1 MHKRNYFIIFCF
13 VLMAF
18 GCTNYDNLPPDQ
30 LTTKGR
36 QLYQEG
42 NIDDAFKLFKKAIK
56 LKPDSADLHFELGSM
71 YFRAS
76 QKSYD
81 DALQRS
87 LSAAMSGDRHKQDP
101 DNDKEMT
108 RYGYRLDLYTSALS
122 EFNETLKYDPSNW
135 KARYFIGTDLFNHK
149 KYNEAIIEFQKIIQ
163 LAPDYSNG
171 FSLLGEAYSRTG
183 QDQLAIET
191 LKRAVKLEPDGWNYY
206 QLGMAYKRIQNWG
219 KVEEIA
225 QKLKPLDE
233 MRYKALKDPSNYS
246 W

>member
-1 MHKRNYFIIFCF
+1 MLKRKYFIICF

-36 QLYQEG
+36 QLYEEG
-42 NIDDAFKLFKKAIK
+42 NIDGAFKLFKKAIK
-56 LKPDSADLHFELGSM
+56 LKPDSADLHFELGCM
-71 YFRAS
+71 YSSAS

-81 DALQRS
+81 EALRRS
-87 LSAAMSGDRHKQDP
+87 LSDFSGEKHNP
-101 DNDKEMT
+101 DNDKEMM
-108 RYGYRLDLYTSALS
+108 RYGYRLDFYTSSLS
-122 EFNETLKYDPSNW
+122 EFNETLKYDPNNW
-135 KARYFIGTDLFNHK
+135 KARYYIGTDLFNHK
-149 KYNEAIIEFQKIIQ
+149 KYNEAIIEFQKITQ

-191 LKRAVKLEPDGWNYY
+191 LKRAVKLEPNGWNYY

-219 KVEEIA
+219 KVSEIA
-225 QKLKPLDE
+225 HKLKD
-233 MRYKALKDPSNYS
+233 MDKIRYDALTDPTNYA